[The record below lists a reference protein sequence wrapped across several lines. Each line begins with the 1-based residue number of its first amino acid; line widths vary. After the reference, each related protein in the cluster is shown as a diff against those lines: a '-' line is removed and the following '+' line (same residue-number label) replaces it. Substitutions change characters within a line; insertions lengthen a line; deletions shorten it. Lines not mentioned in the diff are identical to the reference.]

1 MNKENSYNVRNIGLF
16 SWITKICEK
25 KNIFYLTPVQQASIP
40 AIIAGKDSILFSR
53 TGTGKTLSFILP
65 LLHIEYMCF
74 SNCFITIFVPT
85 IELGV
90 QICETYNY
98 FGINKQLSGIFLNKP
113 YKYKILNKEKRG
125 CFISTLFF
133 FNTEFMGLYE
143 FTNYVSKILVFDETD
158 MLIKPENFVIIKKI
172 ILKVNPS
179 QINLLGVT
187 ITNILSYISVFTY
200 QKCIFFFYEKIN
212 SFSYFTEI
220 KHEYIYCSA
229 FLKFKFLL
237 ILLKSRER
245 IKNQGGGKWP
255 ILIFSKN
262 KNRSENLIRLLKN
275 NKILTANLNHEM
287 NEQQRILSVQ
297 MIKKGILTT
306 LISTDLGSRGMNFS
320 FINFMINLDVP
331 AKIEMYIHR
340 TGRIGRFKRKGY
352 CLNLVDKHEINFIH
366 SIEKA
371 SGININKAKFLFK
384 KETF

>member
-1 MNKENSYNVRNIGLF
+1 M
-16 SWITKICEK
+16 T
-25 KNIFYLTPVQQASIP
+25 TVQQAIIP
-40 AIIAGKDSILFSR
+40 VIIAGKDSILFSR

-65 LLHIEYMCF
+65 LIHIEYMCF
-74 SNCFITIFVPT
+74 SNCFIVIFIPT
-85 IELGV
+85 VELGV

-98 FGINKQLSGIFLNKP
+98 FGKNKKISAIFLNKS
-113 YKYKILNKEKRG
+113 YKYKILNKEKKG
-125 CFISTLFF
+125 CFISTLFS
-133 FNTEFMGLYE
+133 FNKKFSGLHR

-172 ILKVNPS
+172 ILNVNPS

-187 ITNILSYISVFTY
+187 ITNILSYISVFPY

-212 SFSYFTEI
+212 SFSYFSEI
-220 KHEYIYCSA
+220 KHEYIYCSPQ
-229 FLKFKFLL
+229 LKFKFLV

-245 IKNQGGGKWP
+245 IKTQRGGKLS

-275 NKILTANLNHEM
+275 NKIFAVNLNHEM
-287 NEQQRILSVQ
+287 NEQQRMLSVQ
-297 MIKKGILTT
+297 MIKKGLMTT
-306 LISTDLGSRGMNFS
+306 LVSTDLGSRGMNFS
-320 FINFMINLDVP
+320 FINFMINLDIP
-331 AKIEMYIHR
+331 TKIEMYIHR

-366 SIEKA
+366 NIEKI
-371 SGININKAKFLFK
+371 SGISINKAKFLFK